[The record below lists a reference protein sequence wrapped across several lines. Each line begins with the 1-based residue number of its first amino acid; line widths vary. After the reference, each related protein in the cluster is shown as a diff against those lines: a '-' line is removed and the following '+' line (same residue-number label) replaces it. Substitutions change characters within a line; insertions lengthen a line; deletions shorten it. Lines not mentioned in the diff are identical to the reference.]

1 MTAYARASTK
11 NAIGRVV
18 VEIQSVN
25 RKFLEI
31 NTLLPQEL
39 LSFDTDIK
47 KWVGESITR
56 GQVNFKLFVNYENVS
71 PVTIKPNL
79 PLVRQI
85 KDAWDLIAKELN
97 VNEPFKLELLLQEKS
112 ILLYTE
118 EFSDKEE
125 YRSAIKETLV
135 LAMNDLLKMK
145 KVEGANLA
153 KDISQRIEHIQT
165 LLGQIEVLAP
175 EATKK
180 LREKLIEKMN
190 EVQPGL
196 LEHEE
201 RILREVC
208 LFAEKVDIVEEII
221 RLKSHLNQFNDLLN
235 KDLPTVGKTLEFI
248 VQEMNR
254 ETNTIGSKACQV
266 EVSKLVIEMKSEI
279 ERIREQIQNVE

>member
-1 MTAYARASTK
+1 MTAYARASTEQV
-11 NAIGRVV
+11 IGRVI

-25 RKFLEI
+25 RKFLEV

-39 LSFDTDIK
+39 LSFDTEIK
-47 KWVGESITR
+47 KWVGESINR
-56 GQVNFKLFVNYENVS
+56 GQINFKLFVNYENVS

-85 KDAWDLIAKELN
+85 KDAWEQIAKELN
-97 VNEPFKLELLLQEKS
+97 SNETFKLDLLLQEKG

-118 EFSDKEE
+118 EFGDKEE
-125 YRSAIKETLV
+125 YRLAIHETLS
-135 LAMNDLLKMK
+135 LALDDLVKMK
-145 KVEGANLA
+145 KFEGANLA
-153 KDISQRIEHIQT
+153 KDISQRIDHIHK
-165 LLGQIEVLAP
+165 LVEQIEVLAP
-175 EATKK
+175 NATKK
-180 LREKLIEKMN
+180 LREKLLEKMN
-190 EVQPGL
+190 EVHLGFI
-196 LEHEE
+196 EHED

-208 LFAEKVDIVEEII
+208 LFAEKVDIAEEIT
-221 RLKSHLNQFNDLLN
+221 RLRSHLNQFTDLLN

-254 ETNTIGSKACQV
+254 ETNTIGSKASEV